1 MKKIALALILLFVA
15 TVFVSARESDL
26 YVKTLYIERVYVTT
40 LGYRIDYRTESS
52 LVLRSSYL
60 PLEWFGGPGAQAR
73 LATIEDSTVPYVQV
87 FWDETEFSHF
97 VLYVHR
103 NPDHLSWG
111 NLQMTAAIES
121 EFEVDEPTFR
131 F

>member
-1 MKKIALALILLFVA
+1 VKKIALALILLFVA

-103 NPDHLSWG
+103 NPEHLSWG
-111 NLQMTAAIES
+111 NLQMTPAIES
-121 EFEVDEPTFR
+121 AFEVDEPTFR

>member
-1 MKKIALALILLFVA
+1 MKKIALVLILVLTA
-15 TVFVSARESDL
+15 TVFASARESDL
-26 YVKTLYIERVYVTT
+26 YVKTLYVERVYVTS

-52 LVLRSSYL
+52 LVLRTSYL

-73 LATIEDSTVPYVQV
+73 IASIQDNTVPYVQV

-103 NPDHLSWG
+103 NQDHPSWG
-111 NLQMTAAIES
+111 NLQITPAMES
-121 EFEVDEPTFR
+121 AFQVDEPTFR

>member
-1 MKKIALALILLFVA
+1 MKKLALALVLLLSA
-15 TVFVSARESDL
+15 TVFISARESDL

-60 PLEWFGGPGAQAR
+60 PLAWFGGPGAQAR
-73 LATIEDSTVPYVQV
+73 LASIEDSTVPYVQV
-87 FWDETEFSHF
+87 FWDETDFSHL

-103 NPDHLSWG
+103 NPDHQSWG
-111 NLQMTAAIES
+111 NLQLTPAIEAA
-121 EFEVDEPTFR
+121 FRVDEPTFR